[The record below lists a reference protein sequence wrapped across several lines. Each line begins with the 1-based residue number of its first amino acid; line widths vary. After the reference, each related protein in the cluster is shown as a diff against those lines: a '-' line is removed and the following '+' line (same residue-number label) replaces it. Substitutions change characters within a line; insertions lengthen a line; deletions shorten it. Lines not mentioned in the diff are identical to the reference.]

1 MFRQIFRISV
11 LKEREIRSFWS
22 LTRAIFSHVEGILAA
37 PSLDPNKTKKNLFLL
52 FAMSQKSNLAGRS
65 ANERLRENSTTQNLL
80 FFHTPTAPDSQLQ
93 ENDLQRLVCRL
104 EVLTF
109 VMCFLSAVGSK

>member
-1 MFRQIFRISV
+1 
-11 LKEREIRSFWS
+11 
-22 LTRAIFSHVEGILAA
+22 
-37 PSLDPNKTKKNLFLL
+37 
-52 FAMSQKSNLAGRS
+52 MSQKSNLAGRS
-65 ANERLRENSTTQNLL
+65 ANERLQEHSTTQKRFF